1 MTKDRNFIDKV
12 LNPTSIEDIYDTVPK
27 AKELLQQALPRVA
40 AKKMLPSS
48 REQRLAERR
57 DKLSKIAIDNSAKL
71 LARRL
76 AEIKKNTS

>member
-1 MTKDRNFIDKV
+1 MTKDRDFIDKV

-57 DKLSKIAIDNSAKL
+57 DKLRKIAIDNSAKL

>member
-1 MTKDRNFIDKV
+1 MTKDRDFIDKV

-27 AKELLQQALPRVA
+27 AKELL
-40 AKKMLPSS
+40 PSS

-57 DKLSKIAIDNSAKL
+57 NKLSKIAIDNSAKL

>member
-1 MTKDRNFIDKV
+1 MTKNRDFIDKV

-57 DKLSKIAIDNSAKL
+57 DKLSKIAIML
-71 LARRL
+71 YHC
-76 AEIKKNTS
+76 

>member
-1 MTKDRNFIDKV
+1 MTKDRDFIDKV

-57 DKLSKIAIDNSAKL
+57 NKLSKIAIDNSAKL

>member
-1 MTKDRNFIDKV
+1 MTKDRDFIDKV

-27 AKELLQQALPRVA
+27 AKELLH
-40 AKKMLPSS
+40 SS

-57 DKLSKIAIDNSAKL
+57 NKLSKIAIDNSAKL

>member
-1 MTKDRNFIDKV
+1 MTKDRDFIDKV

-27 AKELLQQALPRVA
+27 AKELLQQALPKVA

>member
-1 MTKDRNFIDKV
+1 MTKDRDFIDKV

-40 AKKMLPSS
+40 AKKMLPNS

>member
-1 MTKDRNFIDKV
+1 MTKDRDFIDKI

-27 AKELLQQALPRVA
+27 AKELLQQALPKVA
-40 AKKMLPSS
+40 AKKVLPSS

-57 DKLSKIAIDNSAKL
+57 NKLNKLAIDNSAKM

>member
-1 MTKDRNFIDKV
+1 MTKDRDFIDKV